1 MQLCLDH
8 GQSRGWNDG
17 SYVRTSALS
26 SRAPAGRASN
36 KDNLKQKQILG
47 GPEKNISF
55 CYLCFFHY
63 YFVLFFHMFIFFLF
77 VYIIVLIFSYV
88 FLVVFMCNYY
98 YYLNIWSCFF
108 LPPSFLV
115 FLIVS
120 YFSTFAAPAQIV
132 TYQIVTSSS

>member
-88 FLVVFMCNYY
+88 FLVVFMCNYV
-98 YYLNIWSCFF
+98 FF
-108 LPPSFLV
+108 RY
-115 FLIVS
+115 FLICSYFSYFCFIFS
-120 YFSTFAAPAQIV
+120 YFSTFAGPAQIV